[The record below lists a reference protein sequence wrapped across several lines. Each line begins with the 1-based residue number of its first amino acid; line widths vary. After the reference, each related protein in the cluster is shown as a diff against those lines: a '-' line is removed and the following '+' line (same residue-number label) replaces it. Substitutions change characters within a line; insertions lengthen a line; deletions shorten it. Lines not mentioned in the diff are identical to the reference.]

1 MDPQQPN
8 QTQQPPPPPPPP
20 QYAYAPGY
28 YQPPPERLTWKQKI
42 VLGCVLFTLVV
53 LFALWNSCHA
63 PAATA
68 TGSAAQPTGIYPSNP
83 RTIESQRLQAQR
95 ELEAAQAAA
104 AAAKARFENGPAA
117 APSPTTARSG
127 AAAAQNPD
135 AEFWRQIRQ
144 EKWKR
149 EQEAP
154 YASGVGFVTKQ
165 ARDEDRETAAAP
177 PAEPENR
184 SRETASASAPK
195 PGAAGLPSDPI
206 PAVADAPPTHVL
218 DEGTILPATLLNQ
231 LDGEFS
237 GPVICQIS
245 ENVYDA
251 SGLDLLIP
259 AGSKALG
266 SAQSVNSGNQRRLAV
281 AFHRIVM
288 PDGYSLSLDKVPGL
302 DQIGATALS
311 GQVNRHYLQ
320 TFGMAAVVGAIS
332 GLAQI
337 GNSASSYSPWY
348 GFREGVSQQTAASSE
363 QILSHYLNRLPT
375 IAIKPG
381 SRVKLI
387 LTADISGVP
396 EYRNHTMP
404 ANR

>member
-8 QTQQPPPPPPPP
+8 QAQPPPPP

-63 PAATA
+63 LAATA

-117 APSPTTARSG
+117 ATAPTTTRSG

-165 ARDEDRETAAAP
+165 ARDEDRERPAAP
-177 PAEPENR
+177 SIEPESR
-184 SRETASASAPK
+184 SRETAVASAPK
-195 PGAAGLPSDPI
+195 PSAAGLPSDPI
-206 PAVADAPPTHVL
+206 ATIADTLPAHVL

-245 ENVYDA
+245 ENVFDA

-281 AFHRIVM
+281 AFHRIIM

-320 TFGMAAVVGAIS
+320 TFGMSAVVGAIS

-337 GNSASSYSPWY
+337 GNSASSYSPFY

-404 ANR
+404 VNR

>member
-1 MDPQQPN
+1 MDPQQPS
-8 QTQQPPPPPPPP
+8 QPQQQPPPPP
-20 QYAYAPGY
+20 QYAYVPGY
-28 YQPPPERLTWKQKI
+28 YQQQPERLSWKQKI
-42 VLGCVLFTLVV
+42 ILGCVLFVLVV

-63 PAATA
+63 PATTA
-68 TGSAAQPTGIYPSNP
+68 PGSAAQTPGIYPSNP
-83 RTIESQRLQAQR
+83 RTIESQRMQAQR

-104 AAAKARFENGPAA
+104 AAAKARFENGPST
-117 APSPTTARSG
+117 APTPTTTARSG
-127 AAAAQNPD
+127 AGGQNPD

-165 ARDEDRETAAAP
+165 ARDEDRERPAAP
-177 PAEPENR
+177 SAEHER
-184 SRETASASAPK
+184 SRETATASAPK
-195 PGAAGLPSDPI
+195 PSPADPPADSIAAI
-206 PAVADAPPTHVL
+206 ADAPPVHVL
-218 DEGTILPATLLNQ
+218 DEGTILPGTLLNQ

-245 ENVYDA
+245 ENVFDA

-281 AFHRIVM
+281 AFHRIIM

-363 QILSHYLNRLPT
+363 QILSHYLSRLPT

-404 ANR
+404 VNR

>member
-1 MDPQQPN
+1 MGLPGSWGFRLAPKACQN
-8 QTQQPPPPPPPP
+8 QIKW
-20 QYAYAPGY
+20 
-28 YQPPPERLTWKQKI
+28 ELT
-42 VLGCVLFTLVV
+42 G
-53 LFALWNSCHA
+53 
-63 PAATA
+63 
-68 TGSAAQPTGIYPSNP
+68 TGSRAG
-83 RTIESQRLQAQR
+83 
-95 ELEAAQAAA
+95 AA

-144 EKWKR
+144 EKWKS

-154 YASGVGFVTKQ
+154 YAAGVGFVTKQ

-184 SRETASASAPK
+184 SRETAAASAPK

-206 PAVADAPPTHVL
+206 PAVADALPTHVL
-218 DEGTILPATLLNQ
+218 DEGRILPATLLNQ

-281 AFHRIVM
+281 AFHRIIM

-337 GNSASSYSPWY
+337 GNSGSSYSPLY

-375 IAIKPG
+375 ITIKPG

-387 LTADISGVP
+387 LTADITGVP
-396 EYRNHTMP
+396 EYRNHAMP
-404 ANR
+404 VNR